1 MGRYRIGTSNKPTF
15 SNTIWIIYYIRDII
29 IIKKNDNFVNG
40 FRYGHSWDPHNEY
53 RKCFKFMV
61 FDEKCKDTNE
71 PNIFDIVHSSNFF
84 NYMYILF
91 IRKYIWCKLISYFH
105 AINHII
111 HNFNFIELEQNIKST
126 ILDVCWILFL
136 IYADTLSFVKFDA
149 YNIRLLRFYKNIN
162 VLSLVYKWT
171 TFMYRIGVLDTTAR
185 YKIEQ

>member
-1 MGRYRIGTSNKPTF
+1 MDIHETLTMNIENVLNLWF
-15 SNTIWIIYYIRDII
+15 ST
-29 IIKKNDNFVNG
+29 KNVKTQMNVILLTLF
-40 FRYGHSWDPHNEY
+40 
-53 RKCFKFMV
+53 
-61 FDEKCKDTNE
+61 
-71 PNIFDIVHSSNFF
+71 ILAIFF

-111 HNFNFIELEQNIKST
+111 HNFNFIELEQNIKPT

-162 VLSLVYKWT
+162 VLSLIYKWT